1 MNAATQP
8 KLVKHLKRYK
18 LRAKV
23 KVADLSATHRVW
35 SVFDAPEAIRDWPVP
50 SHARD
55 IADQDQEA
63 EEEEGEGGEGSGGEE
78 GEDMEDV
85 VTPGGGDTAG
95 AGGRGGD
102 GDGDGDEDGSGDG
115 LVLRLVGEA
124 SDVGDSGIIPL
135 PPVDPSVEVDEAA
148 RKKVDKA
155 GPGVFFPDPRWHG
168 KSRLSREQ
176 ETAESD
182 ITSNLIEC
190 WSSYHSPTL
199 FCLLSQA
206 WDSVPSSQWE

>member
-1 MNAATQP
+1 MTISP
-8 KLVKHLKRYK
+8 TDTLFLLDTVLPLTIDGRDFKL
-18 LRAKV
+18 
-23 KVADLSATHRVW
+23 
-35 SVFDAPEAIRDWPVP
+35 
-50 SHARD
+50 
-55 IADQDQEA
+55 
-63 EEEEGEGGEGSGGEE
+63 G
-78 GEDMEDV
+78 
-85 VTPGGGDTAG
+85 
-95 AGGRGGD
+95 
-102 GDGDGDEDGSGDG
+102 
-115 LVLRLVGEA
+115 
-124 SDVGDSGIIPL
+124 DVGDSGIIPL

>member
-63 EEEEGEGGEGSGGEE
+63 EKEEEEAAEEGGGEE
-78 GEDMEDV
+78 NGEEEEENTEDAV
-85 VTPGGGDTAG
+85 APGGDDTAG
-95 AGGRGGD
+95 AGGSGGD

-115 LVLRLVGEA
+115 LVGEA

-168 KSRLSREQ
+168 K
-176 ETAESD
+176 
-182 ITSNLIEC
+182 
-190 WSSYHSPTL
+190 
-199 FCLLSQA
+199 
-206 WDSVPSSQWE
+206 